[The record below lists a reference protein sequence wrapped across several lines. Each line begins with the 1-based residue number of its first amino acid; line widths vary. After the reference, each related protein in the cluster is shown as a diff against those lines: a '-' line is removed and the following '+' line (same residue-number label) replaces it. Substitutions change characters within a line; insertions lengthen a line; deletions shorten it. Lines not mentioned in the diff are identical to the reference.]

1 MVKDKIFSSP
11 WSWIRK
17 GFLVSLSLFSIAE
30 CFTCFTLCNMAR
42 KINKMHLEWKR
53 SNIFLIQRWH
63 YHLYQGP
70 QSLDQY
76 VHGLL
81 GSGLHSSKWVEG
93 EQAKLHLCL
102 QLLLIIHITAWAL
115 PPVRS
120 AEELGSQMR
129 VISTENCTCKG
140 SRLHTLYENYS
151 EIILPSHC
159 PVDKFSSTKPFPG
172 AKKVWDC
179 WFM

>member
-1 MVKDKIFSSP
+1 MEKKQHFPFPEMTLSSI
-11 WSWIRK
+11 W
-17 GFLVSLSLFSIAE
+17 
-30 CFTCFTLCNMAR
+30 
-42 KINKMHLEWKR
+42 R
-53 SNIFLIQRWH
+53 SPVP
-63 YHLYQGP
+63 GSVP
-70 QSLDQY
+70 

-81 GSGLHSSKWVEG
+81 GSELHSSTWVEG

-151 EIILPSHC
+151 ENILPSHC